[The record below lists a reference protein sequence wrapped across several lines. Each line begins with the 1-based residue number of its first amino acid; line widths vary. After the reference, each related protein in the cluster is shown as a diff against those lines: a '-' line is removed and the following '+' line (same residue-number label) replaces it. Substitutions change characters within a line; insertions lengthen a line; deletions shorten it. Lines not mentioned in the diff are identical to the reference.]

1 MDNIYENRMFAV
13 GKAWHDKGIRVDKE
27 VTSAEAIKLAKLDYE
42 IKKVDLFTKEGVK
55 AEGFLGNMN
64 TQNNKVLGIV
74 SDRYKIVQNVE
85 AFSFFDNIV
94 KSGEAFYHSAGA
106 LGNGERIWLLA
117 KLPQNLMVFKDI
129 DIVEKYL
136 LLTNCHDGKGSLLM
150 YFTPIRVV
158 CQNTLIASYKDSKDG
173 ISIRH
178 MGDIKTKTDGA
189 RIALGFALDFY
200 KDFDKQALS
209 MVNTNMNIEGAREY
223 FNRVCNINEAEKEL
237 STQAENTRSRLL
249 QLFREGKGNSIDGVK
264 DTVWAGYNAVTEYA
278 DFHKTIKGDNRI
290 QSILFGSAAD
300 LKRRAFQE
308 AMVLIK

>member
-189 RIALGFALDFY
+189 RIALGLALDFY

-278 DFHKTIKGDNRI
+278 DHYKTVRADRTE
-290 QSILFGSAAD
+290 SLLFGSGAD
-300 LKRRAFQE
+300 LKRKAYDE
-308 AMVLIK
+308 ALVLVK